1 MDCTTTI
8 KDLERLEEQIFY
20 YKPSLKSTEQRQNVS
35 NSLRNQL
42 IESKAVVRIQRMDAE
57 CESLMISLKQ
67 RLMLLQDILM
77 PKDKE
82 LQLSRH
88 QNELKDNE
96 EVKLNLSSDS
106 SDDDETLSNIMAKQ
120 RQTEIQKIGIAKKGK
135 MKSIETQLADTSEH
149 SDSFLPLALRRKP
162 RERKLSYKSFS
173 SSASTSHSHNK
184 RTTKLH
190 NKQEHTVTTS
200 GVAFHS
206 EEMLLEQEEVDT
218 TPTLHIKI
226 PSLHR
231 GNVHYIILDSL
242 NFARKVFD
250 YRANEI
256 KQQQQKASIT
266 HTATKSTKSRKK
278 QVKSLPSTVVEQLT
292 HQEQELELSQ
302 LIQDVMAEACNDE
315 TLQATN
321 ALENINNNII
331 DNYDPI
337 GNDNFVNYS
346 QSSQELT
353 FSQNS
358 NIIVDTVCSTSSSQK
373 KPRKNSK
380 RTNEQQ
386 QPNDEPPKKRGR
398 KPKKKNASDD
408 LQPQPPTKSNL
419 AKYVE
424 FFANDCELLPGSTT
438 PAASS
443 TRSQPLVS
451 STTHNFEV
459 IDQLAPQQQQ
469 HEQQN
474 SQQQQQP
481 ITYYIDGD
489 WANGGPCQLVATN
502 GMSVDTRQLNQDDMN
517 APFQDFVNY
526 IDNSSDSGNNV
537 IARVLENNNSLPI
550 SIPLP
555 IANLGLQNKNLPQA
569 PPTRPIQQTIQT
581 SYVPVINIQIP
592 NLPNNIIS
600 PTGPPP
606 AHTHKDVLDLSIKP
620 KPNNNII
627 SSEVLNLNQTSNNLE
642 NSCLVEE
649 DDCMPLDLSA
659 KSTNAKKQITENNHV
674 TIDKQD
680 EDFIRRLIEQNDF
693 EYSTEA
699 MKKGAVD
706 VPTLSYDHDNSKS
719 FKAALDMPLL
729 DFDAT
734 DLAQLVEN
742 TTAASSK
749 EAENLTDKLIYNNST
764 NNEDSNY
771 VTMSAVN
778 SSIETNLHFSD
789 QSTTEI
795 FNKLLDICP
804 DNQFLDNI
812 SSGFISND
820 NLNESVFD
828 HCRVE
833 NSTMYESSNQKQN
846 NICDTTSQKDNQD
859 TENSTSI
866 DEPSSSTSTSL
877 AVQIDSSN
885 KTSSIDLNIS
895 MSSDMS
901 VNFKLS
907 DNDDPQKLND
917 AKIDK
922 SINLNKSENEKVSID
937 PNPTATEVELQNT
950 EKTIENN
957 KNEKYLQNSQ
967 NNNLNKHEIF
977 KAEQQVKVN
986 KKEQCSAGSES
997 TNSEKGDKSET
1008 NEISNKNKQV
1018 INDKSLPTSQDNND
1032 NTKDNSFV
1040 TGIVESA
1047 PENVDDKCLSKT
1059 CKLNID
1065 EQNTTDVA
1073 NTKKVA
1079 NKSTK
1084 DANDKCLS
1092 NNNKT
1097 LLHSSHHQTKTKPK
1111 ENIVFSV
1118 AKITLTEDDIL
1129 YSTDSSDTAS
1139 GKSCDVNDGKAMDI
1153 DNEIKESQDLNN
1165 KKENTA
1171 QENEDED
1178 TATKK
1183 LNQGKENN
1191 NTNSKEA
1198 VCIDN
1203 ATINS
1208 PSYSNEIINL
1218 SVSVESNNKTTA
1230 LDGDAEMKDLTIANR
1245 ENKVID
1251 KEPKYTDN
1259 ENEHSNDSVI
1269 SCYYNDDSILLANET
1284 KNNEK
1289 SCNEVM
1295 NLSVSFKNTNESS
1308 EEVVL
1313 NIHNTDDEDDVLLN
1327 AENETTD
1334 MEKQIEKDKSEEK
1347 KDKVVE
1353 FDINQENL
1361 TLLELESKLE
1371 GSLDFDEDLD
1381 DALSLATSCFD
1392 SPNDDRFEDSIVD
1405 IDDTTS
1411 TSTPKP
1417 AAQETQNNEKT
1428 NPTQPTK
1435 DLKHFKIP
1443 KLNITTTTISK
1454 VSENEPPQTKQNTTL
1469 ATNTLP
1475 KIQLLTNMEKLT
1487 RTVKNDLIQSKE
1499 NPNETNLIPNLEPA
1513 TTTSAIVELI
1523 SKVFG
1528 ITCLPYL
1535 VDKCFAITHCQL
1547 SHQFHDSDT
1556 VYQCLNTLDKLTVN
1570 LAYRILYNHSKLFII
1585 YFKVFCAYYAAKN
1598 DRSKLLNMVNDCER
1612 YPEYGEYIIDIY
1624 ESLVKCGFSRV
1635 NACRQILKRI
1645 RELTTATTIIEVL
1658 VAIIM
1663 KSDWTMFTDFI
1674 EKYTQEMYKYNFRI
1688 GTLEQM
1694 AQAVLNSKGPHLK
1707 QVFGK
1712 CVQTLH
1718 CDDTGLLLNSPSL
1731 IQCVALLTTTAATS
1745 NT

>member
-1 MDCTTTI
+1 MDCNNTV

-20 YKPSLKSTEQRQNVS
+20 YKPSLKSTDQRQNVS
-35 NSLRNQL
+35 NCLRNQL
-42 IESKAVVRIQRMDAE
+42 IDSKAVVRIQRMDAE
-57 CESLMISLKQ
+57 CENLMISLKQ

-77 PKDKE
+77 PKAKE
-82 LQLSRH
+82 RQLSRH
-88 QNELKDNE
+88 ENELKDNE
-96 EVKLNLSSDS
+96 EVLKLNLSSDS
-106 SDDDETLSNIMAKQ
+106 SDDETLSSIKAKQ
-120 RQTEIQKIGIAKKGK
+120 RQADLQRIGIAKKGK
-135 MKSIETQLADTSEH
+135 MKSIEAQLADTSEPN
-149 SDSFLPLALRRKP
+149 DSYLPLALRRKP

-184 RTTKLH
+184 RTTKLQ

-206 EEMLLEQEEVDT
+206 DEMLLEQEEVDT

-256 KQQQQKASIT
+256 KQQQQQKASIT
-266 HTATKSTKSRKK
+266 HTTSKSTKSRKK

-292 HQEQELELSQ
+292 HQDQELELSQ

-337 GNDNFVNYS
+337 GNDNFINYS

-358 NIIVDTVCSTSSSQK
+358 NIIVDTVCSTSGANSSHK

-386 QPNDEPPKKRGR
+386 QQLHDEPPKKRGR

-408 LQPQPPTKSNL
+408 LQLQPQPPTKSNL

-474 SQQQQQP
+474 SQQQQP

-502 GMSVDTRQLNQDDMN
+502 GMSVDTRQLNQEDMN

-555 IANLGLQNKNLPQA
+555 IANRGLQNKNQSQA
-569 PPTRPIQQTIQT
+569 PPTRPIQQTIQA

-592 NLPNNIIS
+592 SLPNNITS
-600 PTGPPP
+600 PTAPPP
-606 AHTHKDVLDLSIKP
+606 AHTHKDVLDLSVKS
-620 KPNNNII
+620 KPNTNII
-627 SSEVLNLNQTSNNLE
+627 TSEVLNLNQISNNLE

-649 DDCMPLDLSA
+649 DDCVPLDLSA
-659 KSTNAKKQITENNHV
+659 KSTNAKKQITDNNHV

-693 EYSTEA
+693 EYSADA
-699 MKKGAVD
+699 MKKGAED
-706 VPTLSYDHDNSKS
+706 APALSYDSSKS

-742 TTAASSK
+742 TTTASSK
-749 EAENLTDKLIYNNST
+749 EAENLTDKIVYNNSP

-778 SSIETNLHFSD
+778 SSIETNLHFTD

-812 SSGFISND
+812 SSEFISND

-833 NSTMYESSNQKQN
+833 NSTMYESVNQKQN
-846 NICDTTSQKDNQD
+846 SICDTTSQKDNQD
-859 TENSTSI
+859 TDNSTSI

-901 VNFKLS
+901 VNFKFC
-907 DNDDPQKLND
+907 DNNDQQEFKD
-917 AKIDK
+917 AKVDK
-922 SINLNKSENEKVSID
+922 SENLNKSENEKVCID
-937 PNPTATEVELQNT
+937 PKTTTTIDEHKEVQLQDT
-950 EKTIENN
+950 EKTLENNN
-957 KNEKYLQNSQ
+957 KNEKCLNNSL
-967 NNNLNKHEIF
+967 NNNNINKDKTKHL
-977 KAEQQVKVN
+977 VN
-986 KKEQCSAGSES
+986 KKA
-997 TNSEKGDKSET
+997 NSENCEKSVAD
-1008 NEISNKNKQV
+1008 EISNNIEKV
-1018 INDKSLPTSQDNND
+1018 INNKSLQKSQENI
-1032 NTKDNSFV
+1032 TK
-1040 TGIVESA
+1040 VESA

-1059 CKLNID
+1059 CEIKID
-1065 EQNTTDVA
+1065 EKISIDVA

-1079 NKSTK
+1079 NKCTK
-1084 DANDKCLS
+1084 DVNH
-1092 NNNKT
+1092 NNKSMLDT
-1097 LLHSSHHQTKTKPK
+1097 SHHQTISKPK

-1139 GKSCDVNDGKAMDI
+1139 GKSCDVNEAKPMDI

-1165 KKENTA
+1165 KKENTIH
-1171 QENEDED
+1171 ENEKKD
-1178 TATKK
+1178 TTTKK
-1183 LNQGKENN
+1183 LNQEKESN
-1191 NTNSKEA
+1191 NTKSKEA

-1208 PSYSNEIINL
+1208 SSYCNEIVNL
-1218 SVSVESNNKTTA
+1218 SLSVENDNKTSSA
-1230 LDGDAEMKDLTIANR
+1230 ERDAVMKDLTIANIK
-1245 ENKVID
+1245 NTIID

-1259 ENEHSNDSVI
+1259 DNEHSNDSVI
-1269 SCYYNDDSILLANET
+1269 SCYYNDDFNLLANEMKT
-1284 KNNEK
+1284 NQSSFND
-1289 SCNEVM
+1289 VM
-1295 NLSVSFKNTNESS
+1295 NLSVSSLKNTNESS
-1308 EEVVL
+1308 EEVIL

-1327 AENETTD
+1327 AENNTNLENNA
-1334 MEKQIEKDKSEEK
+1334 KKDKSQNKE
-1347 KDKVVE
+1347 DKIVE
-1353 FDINQENL
+1353 LDINQENL

-1371 GSLDFDEDLD
+1371 DSLDFDEDFD

-1392 SPNDDRFEDSIVD
+1392 SPNEDRFGDSIVD
-1405 IDDTTS
+1405 VDDTTI
-1411 TSTPKP
+1411 TSVPKT
-1417 AAQETQNNEKT
+1417 AAQEVAQNTEKT
-1428 NPTQPTK
+1428 NTTSATK

-1443 KLNITTTTISK
+1443 KLNITTTTK
-1454 VSENEPPQTKQNTTL
+1454 TQDFENEPTQTKQNTTIT
-1469 ATNTLP
+1469 TNTVP

-1487 RTVKNDLIQSKE
+1487 RTVKNDLIQSQE
-1499 NPNETNLIPNLEPA
+1499 NPKDINLTTNSEHV
-1513 TTTSAIVELI
+1513 TTTSAIVEII

-1535 VDKCFAITHCQL
+1535 IDKCFAITHCQL
-1547 SHQFHDSDT
+1547 SHQFNDSDT
-1556 VYQCLNTLDKLTVN
+1556 VYQYLNTLDKFTVN
-1570 LAYRILYNHSKLFII
+1570 LAYRVLYNHSKLFII
-1585 YFKVFCAYYAAKN
+1585 YFKVFCAYYTTKN
-1598 DRSKLLNMVNDCER
+1598 DRSKLLNMLNDCER
-1612 YPEYGEYIIDIY
+1612 YPEYAEYMMDIY

-1645 RELTTATTIIEVL
+1645 RELTSDTTIIDVL
-1658 VAIIM
+1658 IAIIM

-1674 EKYTQEMYKYNFRI
+1674 EKYTQEMYKYNYRI
-1688 GTLEQM
+1688 GILEQM
-1694 AQAVLNSKGPHLK
+1694 APAVLNSKGPHLK

-1718 CDDTGLLLNSPSL
+1718 CDETGLLLNSPSL
-1731 IQCVALLTTTAATS
+1731 IQCVALLTTTAATTS
-1745 NT
+1745 IT